1 MAKAQSSNRD
11 FYKCP
16 YPTCGKLTDSAIGI
30 CRHMTSSQS
39 YVAEHG
45 RWMETHGIRLIDIV
59 GTYKPLMDVVK
70 KKVKRNKHEI
80 EEHIL
85 TVKGHKSEMKKV
97 VVVKRSK

>member
-1 MAKAQSSNRD
+1 VAKVRNKTVYKYECPVCRKETGSAASMCTHIINTSNH
-11 FYKCP
+11 FEAHWK
-16 YPTCGKLTDSAIGI
+16 
-30 CRHMTSSQS
+30 
-39 YVAEHG
+39 
-45 RWMETHGIRLIDIV
+45 WMETHDIRLIDIV

-97 VVVKRSK
+97 VVVKKSK